1 MDESGFRPL
10 PSVVRTWAPRGQ
22 TPLLREW
29 LTWDHLSAIS
39 GITPAGELYLSI
51 QERAF
56 KGPDVVDFLQQLLD
70 QVSGQLLVVWD
81 GISIHRSRVVK
92 EFLAAGAAQRLWLEQ
107 LPGYAPELNPD
118 EGIWRYLKRVELRNL
133 VCHDLIRL
141 RSELEQAVER
151 LKHKPEVIRSCVK
164 EPGCY
169 TV

>member
-1 MDESGFRPL
+1 VDESGFRPL

-22 TPLLREW
+22 TPVLREW

-39 GITPAGELYLSI
+39 AITPAGELYLSI

-56 KGPDVVDFLQQLLD
+56 KGPDVVRFLQHLLD
-70 QVSGQLLVVWD
+70 HIAGQLLVVWD
-81 GISIHRSRVVK
+81 GIPPHRSRVVK
-92 EFLAAGAAQRLWLEQ
+92 AFLAAGAAQRLWLER

-118 EGIWRYLKRVELRNL
+118 EGIWRYLKRVELCNL
-133 VCHDLIRL
+133 VCHDLAHL

-151 LKHKPEVIRSCVK
+151 LKLKPDVIRGCIK

-169 TV
+169 VV

>member
-39 GITPAGELYLSI
+39 GITPAGELYLSV

-56 KGPDVVDFLQQLLD
+56 KGPDVVGFLQQLLE

-92 EFLAAGAAQRLWLEQ
+92 EFLAAGAARRLWLEQ

-118 EGIWRYLKRVELRNL
+118 EGIWSYLKRVELRNL
-133 VCHDLIRL
+133 VCHDLTRL
-141 RSELEQAVER
+141 RFELEQAVER

-169 TV
+169 MV